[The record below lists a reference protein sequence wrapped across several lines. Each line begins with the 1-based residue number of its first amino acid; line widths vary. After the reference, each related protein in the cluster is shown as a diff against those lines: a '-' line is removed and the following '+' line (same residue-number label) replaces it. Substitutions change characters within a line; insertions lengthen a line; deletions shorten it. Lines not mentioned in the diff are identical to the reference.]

1 MRTSRRALLY
11 SGVGVMALAAGG
23 MLAWLRRN
31 ETGVPSPTAVIA
43 LIGNRNLT
51 DLEGRPRTLSDF
63 LGKTLVINF
72 WATWCAPCREEI
84 PLFVRLQN
92 EYAPKKVQFV
102 GIAIDQVDK
111 IRDFAKE
118 FGINYP
124 LLIGGLDAVEMSRKV
139 GNKAGVLPFT
149 LLVGRDGQTAI
160 SLVGSITEQDM
171 RQRLDLLLK

>member
-1 MRTSRRALLY
+1 MKTSRRALLY

-23 MLAWLRRN
+23 MLSWFRRN
-31 ETGVPSPTAVIA
+31 EEGVPSPTAVTA
-43 LIGNRNLT
+43 LVGNRNLT
-51 DLEGRPRTLSDF
+51 DLEGRPRALTDF
-63 LGKTLVINF
+63 QGKTLVINF

-149 LLVGRDGQTAI
+149 LLVGRDGRTAI

-171 RQRLDLLLK
+171 RRRLELLLK